1 MMTRRHLGRGLI
13 VGGVLAAIGW
23 FLVAGTLADA
33 EAADHA
39 RLHAAMVAVLLLVA
53 GAIRARWPS
62 AGLASWAPTVGLL
75 LFATGQAFEAIGAIG
90 YDATGRQ
97 MLAELHDVGLMVT
110 PLGLVATV
118 IGITI
123 SLALWP
129 GRRAGAA
136 RWVGIA
142 AAIVV
147 LVGGLA
153 FVKTMIGV

>member
-1 MMTRRHLGRGLI
+1 MVRGWAGRVLMLGGI
-13 VGGVLAAIGW
+13 AAALGW

-39 RLHAAMVAVLLLVA
+39 QLHATIVAVLLLVA
-53 GAIRARWPS
+53 GAIRARWPA

-75 LFATGQAFEAIGAIG
+75 LFATGQAFEALGAIG
-90 YDATGRQ
+90 YDAAGRQ
-97 MLAELHDVGLMVT
+97 KLAELHDVGLMVT

-118 IGITI
+118 VGIAIG
-123 SLALWP
+123 LALGP

-153 FVKTMIGV
+153 VVKTMIGL